1 MAKRF
6 SELRTKMSPEALE
19 KAAGL
24 SRAMLDEMPLQ
35 ELRRVRS
42 LSQEQL
48 ASTLGGKTGGAHGQT

>member
-6 SELRTKMSPEALE
+6 SELRAKMSPEALE

-24 SRAMLDEMPLQ
+24 RQAMLDEMPLQ
-35 ELRRVRS
+35 ELRPARV

-48 ASTLGGKTGGAHGQT
+48 ARPWE